1 MIGLMGSLFG
11 YIALKKSR
19 KKFAG
24 TWYLLSLCFLKRV
37 DAVLN
42 VTKENQ
48 GLGFF
53 VLSASDNLNEIRS
66 LFC

>member
-24 TWYLLSLCFLKRV
+24 TWYLLSLCFLKKSGRCAECDKRKSRV
-37 DAVLN
+37 
-42 VTKENQ
+42 
-48 GLGFF
+48 GFF